1 MSRNEID
8 VWRFWRIDPLC
19 TVFIYIYVYVYTLAM
34 RLHICIRKYIY
45 VMRRFVYATWLTPQ
59 FVFIWMPRTQE
70 KLILFPCQTVD
81 YNNLNLTIL

>member
-45 VMRRFVYATWLTPQ
+45 VMRRFVYAT
-59 FVFIWMPRTQE
+59 
-70 KLILFPCQTVD
+70 
-81 YNNLNLTIL
+81 